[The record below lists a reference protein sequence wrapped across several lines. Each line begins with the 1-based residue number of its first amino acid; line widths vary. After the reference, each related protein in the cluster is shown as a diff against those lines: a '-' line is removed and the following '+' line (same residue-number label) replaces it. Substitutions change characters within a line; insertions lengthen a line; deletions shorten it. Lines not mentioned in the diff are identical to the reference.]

1 MSFNDQIGGKNE
13 ISAGPMIQLA
23 PTFMKKDLHD
33 KFMVVMMAPGLLLDE
48 IEVKVFQEK
57 KPLLSISGQSGR
69 RFVSN
74 HPYSYNL
81 FQQYVL
87 LPDKVVLDTLEK
99 SMQEGLFVCS
109 FRKDVAA

>member
-1 MSFNDQIGGKNE
+1 
-13 ISAGPMIQLA
+13 
-23 PTFMKKDLHD
+23 MKKDLHD
-33 KFMVVMMAPGLLLDE
+33 KFIVVMTAPGLLFDE
-48 IEVKVFQEK
+48 IEVKVIQEK

-74 HPYSYNL
+74 YPYSYNL

-87 LPDKVVLDTLEK
+87 LPDKVILDTLEK

-109 FRKDVAA
+109 FRKDATA